1 MVLSVRFNKQKQW
14 TDLEQNDCR
23 REMANNHF
31 SQSSYESYSEHTQAK
46 AVQSPT
52 TFTDLSEF
60 SGH

>member
-14 TDLEQNDCR
+14 TDLEQNDFR
-23 REMANNHF
+23 IEMANHF